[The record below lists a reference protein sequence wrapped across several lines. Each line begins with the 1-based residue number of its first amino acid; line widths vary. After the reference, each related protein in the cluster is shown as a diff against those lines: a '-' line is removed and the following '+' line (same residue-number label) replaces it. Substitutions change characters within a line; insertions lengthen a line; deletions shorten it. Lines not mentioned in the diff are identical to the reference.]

1 MNPNDRAGKIAAT
14 LVLAAGRAPQRAR
27 AVRPHLVWVG
37 PFSVTRAT
45 IRPRAFRHEFVKAN
59 GLVIH
64 FSDQGR
70 RDGPPLVFIN
80 SLGTDFRIWNEVAEI
95 LAPDFRIVLY
105 DKRGHGLSESGPDR
119 NDMADYASDLMGL
132 LDVVGVRR
140 ATIVGLSIGGLI
152 AQELIVRAPNVSPRS
167 CFATRRRKSEPTRSG
182 TSEWVRSSAVALEAL
197 ADATLER
204 WFTADFRA
212 RRSAE
217 LAGMRAML
225 TRTPKQGYLA
235 ACGALKR
242 ADLRPYAGGIQAPT
256 LCLVGDEDGS
266 TPVALVKETAALIPG
281 SASKSLKAQAICQTS
296 RSRKSWRGWS
306 LNMSGGPGPARGV
319 GRPQGRGTKEGRP
332 MLQSAKFPALPVIGM
347 RGYRHPPFDGPVA
360 ARSSVPN
367 VKSRFEGCRF
377 APLGER

>member
-1 MNPNDRAGKIAAT
+1 MR
-14 LVLAAGRAPQRAR
+14 
-27 AVRPHLVWVG
+27 
-37 PFSVTRAT
+37 
-45 IRPRAFRHEFVKAN
+45 FVKAN

-80 SLGTDFRIWNEVAEI
+80 SLGCDFRIWNEVAEI

-140 ATIVGLSIGGLI
+140 PTIVGLSIGGLI
-152 AQELIVRAPNVSPRS
+152 AQELYRQNPARV
-167 CFATRRRKSEPTRSG
+167 ATLVLCDTAAKIG
-182 TSEWVRSSAVALEAL
+182 TDEVWDQRMGEVERGGIEAL

-281 SASKSLKAQAICQTS
+281 SRFEI
-296 RSRKSWRGWS
+296 
-306 LNMSGGPGPARGV
+306 V
-319 GRPQGRGTKEGRP
+319 EGAGH
-332 MLQSAKFPALPVIGM
+332 L
-347 RGYRHPPFDGPVA
+347 
-360 ARSSVPN
+360 PN
-367 VKSRFEGCRF
+367 VEKPEIVARLVAEHAGRAGSSSG
-377 APLGER
+377 A